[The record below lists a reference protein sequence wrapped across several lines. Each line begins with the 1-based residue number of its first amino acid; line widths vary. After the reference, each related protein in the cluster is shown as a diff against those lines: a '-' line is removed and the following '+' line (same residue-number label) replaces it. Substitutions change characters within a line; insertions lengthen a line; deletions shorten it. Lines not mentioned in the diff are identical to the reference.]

1 MEHSDLVAEM
11 AQVEHLTTQ
20 ERLHLARR
28 RRMQQLKL
36 WQQREKEWARSRG
49 KREKSNKRN
58 IFFNDSVMLLEAA
71 ARNDIEEVRRLLARG
86 VTPDATNEDGLTA
99 LHQCCID
106 NNEAMMRLLLDNG
119 ANVNAE
125 DSEKWTPLHAAAT
138 CGNLNLVRIL
148 IQRGAN
154 LLAVNGDGN
163 MPYDI
168 CEEERTLDAIES
180 EMAARGVTQ
189 RLIDETR
196 AATEMRMLMDVAE
209 LVKEGM
215 DLDEPRDNQGATLLH
230 IASANGYTKVVEFL
244 LEHRAST
251 DVVDHDVW
259 QPVHAAACW
268 GHLEVLELLV
278 QYGADLN
285 VRNKHDETPADICEE
300 GEMRARIVR
309 LAAEQEERRRRALH
323 AAGERATTA
332 RRSSSTA
339 SASSLTSEVPLAL
352 VPDVGLRRR
361 ALHAAGE
368 RATTARRSSST
379 ASASR
384 SVSVLFFQRI
394 LMWLSD
400 DEVDCAMTSQ
410 TMSLDI
416 MFLTHDNLRRLRK
429 EPQVL
434 GLRYRGLSNGMEN
447 DQNTANQMQPNDL
460 THKRLS
466 TSSTTSNQ
474 SYDSNVEYAVPKH
487 SYNQRARNSDVDG
500 NDLPYPPKISNPLF
514 GVNAASHYAPG
525 SHAAPEHETKHYEK
539 SLPNG
544 VRKAPEGQDNDAFKS
559 EDSLDGRKEVIVSPN
574 QIAITEGGTATYTT
588 DNNGKINVH
597 VTVMINAGT
606 LADLKKQR
614 AQIRTN
620 GSPVENSLNSTNN
633 HSINSIPE
641 VTKDMPVQLNP
652 LTLSP
657 SSGTVPRFSGNT
669 SDVVGDTRSHRC
681 CIIM

>member
-1 MEHSDLVAEM
+1 MEHSDLVSEM

-36 WQQREKEWARSRG
+36 WQQREKEWLRSRA
-49 KREKSNKRN
+49 KREKSNKRS
-58 IFFNDSVMLLEAA
+58 IYFSDSVMLLEAA
-71 ARNDIEEVRRLLARG
+71 ARNDIDEVRRLLSRG

-106 NNEAMMRLLLDNG
+106 NNEAMMRLLLDHG

-189 RLIDETR
+189 RLIDDTR
-196 AATEMRMLMDVAE
+196 ASTEMRMLRDVDD
-209 LVKEGM
+209 LVKAGM

-230 IASANGYTKVVEFL
+230 IASANGYLKVVEYL

-251 DVVDHDVW
+251 DVVDHDMW

-285 VRNKHDETPADICEE
+285 VRNKHDETPAAHNVC
-300 GEMRARIVR
+300 
-309 LAAEQEERRRRALH
+309 
-323 AAGERATTA
+323 
-332 RRSSSTA
+332 
-339 SASSLTSEVPLAL
+339 
-352 VPDVGLRRR
+352 
-361 ALHAAGE
+361 
-368 RATTARRSSST
+368 
-379 ASASR
+379 
-384 SVSVLFFQRI
+384 
-394 LMWLSD
+394 
-400 DEVDCAMTSQ
+400 
-410 TMSLDI
+410 
-416 MFLTHDNLRRLRK
+416 K
-429 EPQVL
+429 
-434 GLRYRGLSNGMEN
+434 GLSNGVEN
-447 DQNTANQMQPNDL
+447 DQNTANLQPGEL
-460 THKRLS
+460 SHKRLS
-466 TSSTTSNQ
+466 NSSTTSNQ
-474 SYDSNVEYAVPKH
+474 SYDSTVEYAVPKH
-487 SYNQRARNSDVDG
+487 SYSQRASDVSDHS
-500 NDLPYPPKISNPLF
+500 DLLPYGPQKTSNPLF

-525 SHAAPEHETKHYEK
+525 ALPASHHEAVNEQNKHYERT

-544 VRKAPEGQDNDAFKS
+544 VRKAPEGQDNDVIKN
-559 EDSLDGRKEVIVSPN
+559 EDALDGRKEVIVNPN

-620 GSPVENSLNSTNN
+620 GSPVESSLTSTNN
-633 HSINSIPE
+633 HSMNSLSE
-641 VTKDMPVQLNP
+641 VSKQDMPVQLNP
-652 LTLSP
+652 LSLSP
-657 SSGTVPRFSGNT
+657 SAGTVPRFSGNT
-669 SDVVGDTRSHRC
+669 SDVVGDTRSRRC

>member
-1 MEHSDLVAEM
+1 MSISKMEHADLVSEM

-36 WQQREKEWARSRG
+36 WQQREKEWARSRA
-49 KREKSNKRN
+49 KREKSNKRS
-58 IFFNDSVMLLEAA
+58 IYFSDSVMLLEAA
-71 ARNDIEEVRRLLARG
+71 ARNDIDEVRRLLSRG

-189 RLIDETR
+189 RLIDDTR
-196 AATEMRMLMDVAE
+196 ASTEMKMLRDVDD
-209 LVKEGM
+209 LVKGGM
-215 DLDEPRDNQGATLLH
+215 DLDEPRDSQGATLLH
-230 IASANGYTKVVEFL
+230 IASANGYIKVVEYL

-251 DVVDHDVW
+251 DVVDHDMW

-300 GEMRARIVR
+300 GEVRARIVR
-309 LAAEQEERRRRALH
+309 LAADQEELRRH
-323 AAGERATTA
+323 AAAGRLRTA
-332 RRSSSTA
+332 RRSSS
-339 SASSLTSEVPLAL
+339 SASTSRV
-352 VPDVGLRRR
+352 
-361 ALHAAGE
+361 
-368 RATTARRSSST
+368 
-379 ASASR
+379 R
-384 SVSVLFFQRI
+384 SVRRTSLREKQLTAKADVRGEARLRETFD
-394 LMWLSD
+394 SAVD
-400 DEVDCAMTSQ
+400 DELQ
-410 TMSLDI
+410 
-416 MFLTHDNLRRLRK
+416 
-429 EPQVL
+429 
-434 GLRYRGLSNGMEN
+434 GLSNGVEN
-447 DQNTANQMQPNDL
+447 DQNTANLQPHESS
-460 THKRLS
+460 HKRLS
-466 TSSTTSNQ
+466 NSSTTSNQ
-474 SYDSNVEYAVPKH
+474 SYDSTVEYAVPKH
-487 SYNQRARNSDVDG
+487 SYSQRGGSLRASDLSDSSELATYG
-500 NDLPYPPKISNPLF
+500 QQKTTNPLF
-514 GVNAASHYAPG
+514 GVNAATHYAPG
-525 SHAAPEHETKHYEK
+525 AITASQHEAINETSKHYERT

-544 VRKAPEGQDNDAFKS
+544 VRKAPEGQDNDVIKN
-559 EDSLDGRKEVIVSPN
+559 EDALDGRKEVIVSPN

-620 GSPVENSLNSTNN
+620 GSPVESSLTSTNN
-633 HSINSIPE
+633 HSLNSVSE
-641 VTKDMPVQLNP
+641 ASKQDMPVQLNP
-652 LTLSP
+652 LSLAP
-657 SSGTVPRFSGNT
+657 GAAAVPRFAGNT
-669 SDVVGDTRSHRC
+669 SDVVGDSRSHRC

>member
-11 AQVEHLTTQ
+11 AQVEHMTTQ

-28 RRMQQLKL
+28 RRMNQLKL
-36 WQQREKEWARSRG
+36 WQQREKEWARSRPR
-49 KREKSNKRN
+49 REKCNKRN

-71 ARNDIEEVRRLLARG
+71 ARNDIDEVRRLLARG

-106 NNEAMMRLLLDNG
+106 NNEAMMRLLLDHG

-138 CGNLNLVRIL
+138 CGNLNLVKIL

-168 CEEERTLDAIES
+168 CEEESTLDAIES

-196 AATEMRMLMDVAE
+196 AATEMKMLLDVAE
-209 LVKEGM
+209 MVKEGM

-230 IASANGYTKVVEFL
+230 IASANGYIKVVEFL
-244 LEHRAST
+244 LEHRASA
-251 DVVDHDVW
+251 DVVDHDMW

-309 LAAEQEERRRRALH
+309 LSLEQEERRRRAH
-323 AAGERATTA
+323 AAHDRSAAA

-339 SASSLTSEVPLAL
+339 STSRV
-352 VPDVGLRRR
+352 
-361 ALHAAGE
+361 
-368 RATTARRSSST
+368 
-379 ASASR
+379 R
-384 SVSVLFFQRI
+384 SVRRTSLREKQLAAKADARGEARLRETFDSVAV
-394 LMWLSD
+394 D
-400 DEVDCAMTSQ
+400 DELQ
-410 TMSLDI
+410 
-416 MFLTHDNLRRLRK
+416 
-429 EPQVL
+429 
-434 GLRYRGLSNGMEN
+434 GLSNGVEN
-447 DQNTANQMQPNDL
+447 DQNTANLQPPDL

-474 SYDSNVEYAVPKH
+474 SYDSNVDYAVPKH
-487 SYNQRARNSDVDG
+487 TYNQRSNKTGDG
-500 NDLPYPPKISNPLF
+500 NDASENNVPYNQKASNPLY

-525 SHAAPEHETKHYEK
+525 SISNETVNDQIKHYEK

-544 VRKAPEGQDNDAFKS
+544 VRKAPEGQDNDAFKV
-559 EDSLDGRKEVIVSPN
+559 EDVLDGRNEVIVSPG
-574 QIAITEGGTATYTT
+574 QIALTEGSTAYTT
-588 DNNGKINVH
+588 NDNGKINVH

-614 AQIRTN
+614 SQIRTN
-620 GSPVENSLNSTNN
+620 GSPVENSLASTNN

-641 VTKDMPVQLNP
+641 VSKQDMPVQLNP

-657 SSGTVPRFSGNT
+657 SSGAVPRFTGNT
-669 SDVVGDTRSHRC
+669 SEVVGDTRSHRC

>member
-1 MEHSDLVAEM
+1 MEHADLVAEM

-36 WQQREKEWARSRG
+36 WQQREKEWARSRP
-49 KREKSNKRN
+49 KRDKSNKRN

-106 NNEAMMRLLLDNG
+106 NNEAMMRLLLDHG

-209 LVKEGM
+209 LVKNGM
-215 DLDEPRDNQGATLLH
+215 DLDEPRDSQGATLLH
-230 IASANGYTKVVEFL
+230 IASANGYIKVVEFL

-251 DVVDHDVW
+251 DVVDHDMW

-300 GEMRARIVR
+300 GEMRGRISR
-309 LAAEQEERRRRALH
+309 LAAEQEESRRRAALS
-323 AAGERATTA
+323 AGERLRTA

-339 SASSLTSEVPLAL
+339 S
-352 VPDVGLRRR
+352 
-361 ALHAAGE
+361 
-368 RATTARRSSST
+368 TTRV
-379 ASASR
+379 R
-384 SVSVLFFQRI
+384 SVRRTSLREKQMAAKADARGEARLRETFDSAV
-394 LMWLSD
+394 D
-400 DEVDCAMTSQ
+400 DELQ
-410 TMSLDI
+410 
-416 MFLTHDNLRRLRK
+416 
-429 EPQVL
+429 
-434 GLRYRGLSNGMEN
+434 GLSNGVEN
-447 DQNTANQMQPNDL
+447 DQNTANKLQPSDL
-460 THKRLS
+460 MHNRLS
-466 TSSTTSNQ
+466 ISSTTSNH
-474 SYDSNVEYAVPKH
+474 SYDSENVDYAFPKH
-487 SYNQRARNSDVDG
+487 TYNQRI
-500 NDLPYPPKISNPLF
+500 PYKPNEETNEKSVNQPKVSNPLF
-514 GVNAASHYAPG
+514 GVNAASHYAP
-525 SHAAPEHETKHYEK
+525 SPVTQDTTEK
-539 SLPNG
+539 SRPNLPNG
-544 VRKAPEGQDNDAFKS
+544 VRKAPEGQDNEAFKT
-559 EDSLDGRKEVIVSPN
+559 EDAIDGMKEVIVSPS
-574 QIAITEGGTATYTT
+574 QIALTDGSSATYTT

-614 AQIRTN
+614 SQIRTN

-633 HSINSIPE
+633 HSLNSLPE
-641 VTKDMPVQLNP
+641 GVTKQEPSAQKNQAVQ
-652 LTLSP
+652 
-657 SSGTVPRFSGNT
+657 SSNSTVTRFSGHT
-669 SDVVGDTRSHRC
+669 SEIVGDTKSHRC

>member
-36 WQQREKEWARSRG
+36 WQQREKEWARSRP

-58 IFFNDSVMLLEAA
+58 IYFNDSVMLLEAA
-71 ARNDIEEVRRLLARG
+71 ARNDIDEVRRLLARG

-196 AATEMRMLMDVAE
+196 AATEMKMLMDVAE

-230 IASANGYTKVVEFL
+230 IASANGYLKVVEFL
-244 LEHRAST
+244 LEQRAST
-251 DVVDHDVW
+251 DVVDHDMW

-285 VRNKHDETPADICEE
+285 VRNKHDETPAGQFINTFYLYNTTLPTLN
-300 GEMRARIVR
+300 ITKQ
-309 LAAEQEERRRRALH
+309 LAAKADAR
-323 AAGERATTA
+323 GEA
-332 RRSSSTA
+332 R
-339 SASSLTSEVPLAL
+339 
-352 VPDVGLRRR
+352 LR
-361 ALHAAGE
+361 E
-368 RATTARRSSST
+368 T
-379 ASASR
+379 
-384 SVSVLFFQRI
+384 F
-394 LMWLSD
+394 
-400 DEVDCAMTSQ
+400 DCAQ
-410 TMSLDI
+410 DEDL
-416 MFLTHDNLRRLRK
+416 
-429 EPQVL
+429 Q
-434 GLRYRGLSNGMEN
+434 GLSNGVEN
-447 DQNTANQMQPNDL
+447 DQNTANQLPSSDL
-460 THKRLS
+460 THNRLS
-466 TSSTTSNQ
+466 ISSTTSNQ
-474 SYDSNVEYAVPKH
+474 SYDSGNVDYAVPKH
-487 SYNQRARNSDVDG
+487 TYNQR
-500 NDLPYPPKISNPLF
+500 LPYKPNEETNEKTNNQAKISNPLF
-514 GVNAASHYAPG
+514 GVNAAIHYAP
-525 SHAAPEHETKHYEK
+525 APVNQEANDKYDRT
-539 SLPNG
+539 LPNG
-544 VRKAPEGQDNDAFKS
+544 VRKAPEGQDNEAFKN
-559 EDSLDGRKEVIVSPN
+559 EDAIDGRKEVMVTPN
-574 QIAITEGGTATYTT
+574 QIAITDGSTATYTT

-620 GSPVENSLNSTNN
+620 GSPVENSLHSTTN
-633 HSINSIPE
+633 HSMNSLPE
-641 VTKDMPVQLNP
+641 GVTKQEGSNQVVQ
-652 LTLSP
+652 SP
-657 SSGTVPRFSGNT
+657 SVTVPRFSGHT
-669 SDVVGDTRSHRC
+669 SEVVGDTKSHRC

>member
-1 MEHSDLVAEM
+1 MEHADLVAEM

-106 NNEAMMRLLLDNG
+106 NNEAMMRLLLDHG

-230 IASANGYTKVVEFL
+230 IASANGYIKVVEFL

-251 DVVDHDVW
+251 DVVDHDMW

-300 GEMRARIVR
+300 GEMRARILR

-323 AAGERATTA
+323 SAGERTTTA

-339 SASSLTSEVPLAL
+339 STSRV
-352 VPDVGLRRR
+352 
-361 ALHAAGE
+361 
-368 RATTARRSSST
+368 
-379 ASASR
+379 R
-384 SVSVLFFQRI
+384 SVRRTSLREKQLAAKADARGEARLRETFDSAV
-394 LMWLSD
+394 D
-400 DEVDCAMTSQ
+400 DELQ
-410 TMSLDI
+410 
-416 MFLTHDNLRRLRK
+416 
-429 EPQVL
+429 
-434 GLRYRGLSNGMEN
+434 GLSNGMEN
-447 DQNTANQMQPNDL
+447 DQNTANQMQPNEM

-474 SYDSNVEYAVPKH
+474 SYDSNVDYAVPKH
-487 SYNQRARNSDVDG
+487 SYNQRAQRNGDADG
-500 NDLPYPPKISNPLF
+500 NDISYNPPKISNPLF

-525 SHAAPEHETKHYEK
+525 SHVQEAVNETKHYEK

-559 EDSLDGRKEVIVSPN
+559 EDSLDGRKEVVVSPN

-588 DNNGKINVH
+588 DNN
-597 VTVMINAGT
+597 GT

-657 SSGTVPRFSGNT
+657 SSGAVPRFSGNT

>member
-1 MEHSDLVAEM
+1 MEHADLVSEM

-36 WQQREKEWARSRG
+36 WQQREKEWARSRA
-49 KREKSNKRN
+49 KREKSNKRS
-58 IFFNDSVMLLEAA
+58 IYFSDSVMLLEAA
-71 ARNDIEEVRRLLARG
+71 ARNDIDEVRRLLSRG

-189 RLIDETR
+189 RLIDDTR
-196 AATEMRMLMDVAE
+196 ASTEMKMLRDVDD
-209 LVKEGM
+209 LVKGGM
-215 DLDEPRDNQGATLLH
+215 DLDEPRDSQGATLLH
-230 IASANGYTKVVEFL
+230 IASANGYIKVVEYL

-251 DVVDHDVW
+251 DVVDHDMW

-300 GEMRARIVR
+300 GEVRARIVR
-309 LAAEQEERRRRALH
+309 LAADQEELRRH
-323 AAGERATTA
+323 AAAGRLRTA
-332 RRSSSTA
+332 RRSSS
-339 SASSLTSEVPLAL
+339 SASTSRV
-352 VPDVGLRRR
+352 
-361 ALHAAGE
+361 
-368 RATTARRSSST
+368 
-379 ASASR
+379 R
-384 SVSVLFFQRI
+384 SVRRTSLREKQLTAKADVRGEARLRETFD
-394 LMWLSD
+394 SAVD
-400 DEVDCAMTSQ
+400 DELQ
-410 TMSLDI
+410 
-416 MFLTHDNLRRLRK
+416 
-429 EPQVL
+429 
-434 GLRYRGLSNGMEN
+434 GLSNGVEN
-447 DQNTANQMQPNDL
+447 DQNTANLQPHESS
-460 THKRLS
+460 HKRLS
-466 TSSTTSNQ
+466 NSSTTSNQ
-474 SYDSNVEYAVPKH
+474 SYDSTVEYAVPKH
-487 SYNQRARNSDVDG
+487 SYSQRGGSLRASDLSDSSELATYG
-500 NDLPYPPKISNPLF
+500 QQKTTNPLF
-514 GVNAASHYAPG
+514 GVNAATHYAPG
-525 SHAAPEHETKHYEK
+525 AITASQHEAINETSKHYERT

-544 VRKAPEGQDNDAFKS
+544 VRKAPEGQDNDVIKN
-559 EDSLDGRKEVIVSPN
+559 EDALDGRKEVIVSPN

-620 GSPVENSLNSTNN
+620 GSPVESSLTSTNN
-633 HSINSIPE
+633 HSLNSVSE
-641 VTKDMPVQLNP
+641 ASKQDMPVQLNP
-652 LTLSP
+652 LSLAP
-657 SSGTVPRFSGNT
+657 GAAAVPRFAGNT
-669 SDVVGDTRSHRC
+669 SDVVGDSRSHRC

>member
-1 MEHSDLVAEM
+1 MEHADLVSEM

-36 WQQREKEWARSRG
+36 WQQREKEWARSRA
-49 KREKSNKRN
+49 KREKSNKRS
-58 IFFNDSVMLLEAA
+58 IYFSDSVMLLEAA
-71 ARNDIEEVRRLLARG
+71 ARNDIDEVRRLLSRG

-189 RLIDETR
+189 RLIDDTR
-196 AATEMRMLMDVAE
+196 ASTEMKMLRDVDD
-209 LVKEGM
+209 LVKGGM
-215 DLDEPRDNQGATLLH
+215 DLDEPRDSQGATLLH
-230 IASANGYTKVVEFL
+230 IASANGYIKVVEYL

-251 DVVDHDVW
+251 DVVDHDMW

-300 GEMRARIVR
+300 GELRARIVR
-309 LAAEQEERRRRALH
+309 LAADQEEVRRH
-323 AAGERATTA
+323 AAAGKLRTA
-332 RRSSSTA
+332 RRSSS
-339 SASSLTSEVPLAL
+339 SASTSRV
-352 VPDVGLRRR
+352 
-361 ALHAAGE
+361 
-368 RATTARRSSST
+368 
-379 ASASR
+379 R
-384 SVSVLFFQRI
+384 SVRRTSLREKQLTAKADVRGEARLRETFD
-394 LMWLSD
+394 SAVD
-400 DEVDCAMTSQ
+400 DELQ
-410 TMSLDI
+410 
-416 MFLTHDNLRRLRK
+416 
-429 EPQVL
+429 
-434 GLRYRGLSNGMEN
+434 GLSNGVEN
-447 DQNTANQMQPNDL
+447 DQNTANLQPHESS
-460 THKRLS
+460 HKRLS
-466 TSSTTSNQ
+466 NSSTTSNQ
-474 SYDSNVEYAVPKH
+474 SYDSTVEYAVPKH
-487 SYNQRARNSDVDG
+487 SYSQRGGSLLSDSSE
-500 NDLPYPPKISNPLF
+500 LAAYPQQKTTNPLF
-514 GVNAASHYAPG
+514 GVNAATHYAPG
-525 SHAAPEHETKHYEK
+525 AITPSQHEAINETTKHYERT

-544 VRKAPEGQDNDAFKS
+544 VRKAPEGQDNDLIKN
-559 EDSLDGRKEVIVSPN
+559 EDALDGRKEVIVSPN

-597 VTVMINAGT
+597 VTVMINAGNYMHPYE
-606 LADLKKQR
+606 LKLIVTAHLIYIR
-614 AQIRTN
+614 NIAQFITI
-620 GSPVENSLNSTNN
+620 LY
-633 HSINSIPE
+633 
-641 VTKDMPVQLNP
+641 L
-652 LTLSP
+652 
-657 SSGTVPRFSGNT
+657 
-669 SDVVGDTRSHRC
+669 
-681 CIIM
+681 

>member
-1 MEHSDLVAEM
+1 MTVKGLGDIKKKMEHSDLVAEM

-36 WQQREKEWARSRG
+36 WQQREKEWARSRP

-71 ARNDIEEVRRLLARG
+71 ARNDIDEVRRLLARG

-106 NNEAMMRLLLDNG
+106 NNEAMMRLLLDHG

-196 AATEMRMLMDVAE
+196 AATEMKMLMDVAD
-209 LVKEGM
+209 LVKDGM

-230 IASANGYTKVVEFL
+230 IASANGYLKVVEFL

-251 DVVDHDVW
+251 DVVDHDMW

-300 GEMRARIVR
+300 GEIRTRIAR
-309 LAAEQEERRRRALH
+309 LAAEQEEIRRRAAH
-323 AAGERATTA
+323 SAGERLRTA

-339 SASSLTSEVPLAL
+339 STSRV
-352 VPDVGLRRR
+352 
-361 ALHAAGE
+361 
-368 RATTARRSSST
+368 
-379 ASASR
+379 R
-384 SVSVLFFQRI
+384 SVRRTSLREKQMAAKADARGEARLRETFD
-394 LMWLSD
+394 SAAD
-400 DEVDCAMTSQ
+400 DELQ
-410 TMSLDI
+410 
-416 MFLTHDNLRRLRK
+416 
-429 EPQVL
+429 
-434 GLRYRGLSNGMEN
+434 GLSNGVEN
-447 DQNTANQMQPNDL
+447 DQNTANQLPSNDI
-460 THKRLS
+460 THNRLS
-466 TSSTTSNQ
+466 ISSTTSNQ
-474 SYDSNVEYAVPKH
+474 SYDSGNVDYAIPKH
-487 SYNQRARNSDVDG
+487 TYNQR
-500 NDLPYPPKISNPLF
+500 LPYKSNDETNEKTNNQTKPTNPLF
-514 GVNAASHYAPG
+514 GVNAAIHYAPTPVNQD
-525 SHAAPEHETKHYEK
+525 ANDKYDRT
-539 SLPNG
+539 LPNG
-544 VRKAPEGQDNDAFKS
+544 VRKAPEGQDNEAYKTEDAI
-559 EDSLDGRKEVIVSPN
+559 DGRKDITSN
-574 QIAITEGGTATYTT
+574 QIAITDGSTASYTT

-620 GSPVENSLNSTNN
+620 GSPVENSLNSTTN
-633 HSINSIPE
+633 HSMNSLPE
-641 VTKDMPVQLNP
+641 GVTKQEGSSQVVQ
-652 LTLSP
+652 SA
-657 SSGTVPRFSGNT
+657 SITVPRFSGHT
-669 SDVVGDTRSHRC
+669 SEVVGDTKSHRC

>member
-1 MEHSDLVAEM
+1 MEHADLVSEM

-36 WQQREKEWARSRG
+36 WQQREKEWARSRA
-49 KREKSNKRN
+49 KREKSNKRS
-58 IFFNDSVMLLEAA
+58 IYFSDSVMLLEAA
-71 ARNDIEEVRRLLARG
+71 ARNDIDEVRRLLSRG

-106 NNEAMMRLLLDNG
+106 NNEAMMRLLLDHG

-189 RLIDETR
+189 RLIDDTR
-196 AATEMRMLMDVAE
+196 ASTEMKMLRDVAD
-209 LVKEGM
+209 LVKDGM
-215 DLDEPRDNQGATLLH
+215 DLDEPRDTQGATLLH
-230 IASANGYTKVVEFL
+230 IASANGYIKVVEYL

-251 DVVDHDVW
+251 DVVDHDMW

-300 GEMRARIVR
+300 GEMRARILR
-309 LAAEQEERRRRALH
+309 LAADQEELRRH
-323 AAGERATTA
+323 AAADRLRTA

-339 SASSLTSEVPLAL
+339 STSRV
-352 VPDVGLRRR
+352 
-361 ALHAAGE
+361 
-368 RATTARRSSST
+368 
-379 ASASR
+379 R
-384 SVSVLFFQRI
+384 SVRR
-394 LMWLSD
+394 
-400 DEVDCAMTSQ
+400 TSLREKQ
-410 TMSLDI
+410 
-416 MFLTHDNLRRLRK
+416 LTAKADVRGEARLR
-429 EPQVL
+429 ETFDSTVDDDMQ
-434 GLRYRGLSNGMEN
+434 GLSNGVEN
-447 DQNTANQMQPNDL
+447 DQNTANLQPPEL
-460 THKRLS
+460 SHKRLS
-466 TSSTTSNQ
+466 NSSTTSNQ
-474 SYDSNVEYAVPKH
+474 SYDSSVEYAVPKH
-487 SYNQRARNSDVDG
+487 AYGGRGAARPSDLSDG
-500 NDLPYPPKISNPLF
+500 SDAPYGQQKISNPLF

-525 SHAAPEHETKHYEK
+525 ALPAHLEAVNDQTKHYDRT

-544 VRKAPEGQDNDAFKS
+544 VRKAPEGQDDDVIKNEDA
-559 EDSLDGRKEVIVSPN
+559 LDGRKEVIVNPN

-588 DNNGKINVH
+588 DNN
-597 VTVMINAGT
+597 GT

-620 GSPVENSLNSTNN
+620 GSPVENSLASTNN
-633 HSINSIPE
+633 HSMNSLSE
-641 VTKDMPVQLNP
+641 VSKQDMPVQLNP
-652 LTLSP
+652 LSLSP
-657 SSGTVPRFSGNT
+657 SAGTVPRFSGNT
-669 SDVVGDTRSHRC
+669 SDVVGDSRSHRC

>member
-36 WQQREKEWARSRG
+36 WQQREKEWARSRP
-49 KREKSNKRN
+49 KRDKSNKRN
-58 IFFNDSVMLLEAA
+58 IYFNDSVMLLEAA

-106 NNEAMMRLLLDNG
+106 NNEAMMRLLLDHG

-168 CEEERTLDAIES
+168 CEEERTLDAIET

-230 IASANGYTKVVEFL
+230 IASANGYIKVVEFL

-251 DVVDHDVW
+251 DVVDHDMW

-278 QYGADLN
+278 QCGADLN
-285 VRNKHDETPADICEE
+285 VRNKHDETPSDICEE

-309 LAAEQEERRRRALH
+309 LAAEQEEIRRRAAH
-323 AAGERATTA
+323 TAGERLRTA

-339 SASSLTSEVPLAL
+339 STSRV
-352 VPDVGLRRR
+352 
-361 ALHAAGE
+361 
-368 RATTARRSSST
+368 
-379 ASASR
+379 R
-384 SVSVLFFQRI
+384 SVRRTSLREKQMAAKADARGEARLRETFDSAV
-394 LMWLSD
+394 D
-400 DEVDCAMTSQ
+400 DELQ
-410 TMSLDI
+410 
-416 MFLTHDNLRRLRK
+416 
-429 EPQVL
+429 
-434 GLRYRGLSNGMEN
+434 GLSNGVEN
-447 DQNTANQMQPNDL
+447 DQNTANHLQTNDF
-460 THKRLS
+460 THNRLS
-466 TSSTTSNQ
+466 ISSTTSNQ
-474 SYDSNVEYAVPKH
+474 SYDSGNVDYAVPKH
-487 SYNQRARNSDVDG
+487 TYNQRVPYKPVDDV
-500 NDLPYPPKISNPLF
+500 NEKSQNQTKITNPLF
-514 GVNAASHYAPG
+514 GVNAATHYAPTPV
-525 SHAAPEHETKHYEK
+525 ATLEPNEK
-539 SLPNG
+539 FEKAILPNG
-544 VRKAPEGQDNDAFKS
+544 VRKAPEGQDNEAFKT
-559 EDSLDGRKEVIVSPN
+559 EDAIDGRKEMIVSPS
-574 QIAITEGGTATYTT
+574 QIALTDGGTATYTT
-588 DNNGKINVH
+588 DNN
-597 VTVMINAGT
+597 GT

-620 GSPVENSLNSTNN
+620 GSPVENSLSSTNN
-633 HSINSIPE
+633 HSLNSLSEE
-641 VTKDMPVQLNP
+641 VTKQEIQGQINQPIQ
-652 LTLSP
+652 SP
-657 SSGTVPRFSGNT
+657 NATVPRFSGHT
-669 SDVVGDTRSHRC
+669 SDVVGDTKSHRC

>member
-1 MEHSDLVAEM
+1 MSCNYGNETYSSFVVNRIKGVGTMEHADLVSEM

-28 RRMQQLKL
+28 RRMQQLKI
-36 WQQREKEWARSRG
+36 WQQREKEWARIKP
-49 KREKSNKRN
+49 KREKSNKRS
-58 IFFNDSVMLLEAA
+58 IYFSDSVMLLEAA

-106 NNEAMMRLLLDNG
+106 NNEAMMRLLLDHG

-189 RLIDETR
+189 RLIDDTR
-196 AATEMRMLMDVAE
+196 ASTEMQMLMDIAE
-209 LVKEGM
+209 MVKAAM
-215 DLDEPRDNQGATLLH
+215 DLDEPRDSQGATLLH
-230 IASANGYTKVVEFL
+230 IASANGYLKVVEFL

-251 DVVDHDVW
+251 DVVDHDMW

-300 GEMRARIVR
+300 GEMRARIAR
-309 LAAEQEERRRRALH
+309 LAAEQEEVRRRA
-323 AAGERATTA
+323 ASGAGDRLRTA

-339 SASSLTSEVPLAL
+339 STSRV
-352 VPDVGLRRR
+352 
-361 ALHAAGE
+361 
-368 RATTARRSSST
+368 
-379 ASASR
+379 R
-384 SVSVLFFQRI
+384 SVRRTSLREKQMAAKADARGEARLRETFDSAV
-394 LMWLSD
+394 D
-400 DEVDCAMTSQ
+400 DEYQ
-410 TMSLDI
+410 G
-416 MFLTHDNLRRLRK
+416 LT
-429 EPQVL
+429 
-434 GLRYRGLSNGMEN
+434 NGDSEQKTN
-447 DQNTANQMQPNDL
+447 VSADL
-460 THKRLS
+460 TNTRLS
-466 TSSTTSNQ
+466 ISSTTSNQ
-474 SYDSNVEYAVPKH
+474 SYESENVDYAIPKQPYQRSHRQAELESNENYT
-487 SYNQRARNSDVDG
+487 Q
-500 NDLPYPPKISNPLF
+500 PKITNPLF
-514 GVNAASHYAPG
+514 GVNAASHYSPAPIQTIQ
-525 SHAAPEHETKHYEK
+525 ENEKMYERT
-539 SLPNG
+539 LPNG
-544 VRKAPEGQDNDAFKS
+544 VRKAPEGQDNEGFKS
-559 EDSLDGRKEVIVSPN
+559 EDALDGRKELVIPS
-574 QIAITEGGTATYTT
+574 QIAIADGSTATYTT
-588 DNNGKINVH
+588 DNN
-597 VTVMINAGT
+597 GT

-620 GSPVENSLNSTNN
+620 GSPVESTMNSNNHSLNSISEKDQNP
-633 HSINSIPE
+633 SI
-641 VTKDMPVQLNP
+641 
-652 LTLSP
+652 LSP
-657 SSGTVPRFSGNT
+657 SSGTVPRFSGHT
-669 SDVVGDTRSHRC
+669 SDVVGDILLDISFSTNVQTRC
-681 CIIM
+681 CSPIYHDCFLGQFISFKT

>member
-11 AQVEHLTTQ
+11 AQVEHMTTQ

-28 RRMQQLKL
+28 RRMNQLKI
-36 WQQREKEWARSRG
+36 WQQREKEWARSRP
-49 KREKSNKRN
+49 KREKSTKRN

-71 ARNDIEEVRRLLARG
+71 ARNDIDEVRRLLARG

-106 NNEAMMRLLLDNG
+106 NNEAMMRLLLDHG

-196 AATEMRMLMDVAE
+196 AATEMKMLMDVAE
-209 LVKEGM
+209 LVKDGM

-230 IASANGYTKVVEFL
+230 IASANGYIKVVEFL

-251 DVVDHDVW
+251 DVVDHDMW

-300 GEMRARIVR
+300 GEMRARILR
-309 LAAEQEERRRRALH
+309 LSAEQEERRRRALH
-323 AAGERATTA
+323 AAHSAARSTTA
-332 RRSSSTA
+332 RRSSS
-339 SASSLTSEVPLAL
+339 SASTSRV
-352 VPDVGLRRR
+352 
-361 ALHAAGE
+361 
-368 RATTARRSSST
+368 
-379 ASASR
+379 R
-384 SVSVLFFQRI
+384 SVRRTSLREKQLAAKADARGEARLRETFDSVAV
-394 LMWLSD
+394 D
-400 DEVDCAMTSQ
+400 DELQ
-410 TMSLDI
+410 
-416 MFLTHDNLRRLRK
+416 
-429 EPQVL
+429 
-434 GLRYRGLSNGMEN
+434 GLSNGVEN
-447 DQNTANQMQPNDL
+447 DQNTANLQPQDL

-466 TSSTTSNQ
+466 TSSTNSNQ
-474 SYDSNVEYAVPKH
+474 SYDSNVDYAVPKH
-487 SYNQRARNSDVDG
+487 TYNQRTNKAADG
-500 NDLPYPPKISNPLF
+500 SEATENNVAYQPKATNPLF

-525 SHAAPEHETKHYEK
+525 SLSHDTVNDQIKLYERN
-539 SLPNG
+539 LPNG
-544 VRKAPEGQDNDAFKS
+544 VRKAPEGQDNEAFKV
-559 EDSLDGRKEVIVSPN
+559 EDVIDGRKEVIVSPG
-574 QIAITEGGTATYTT
+574 QIALTEGSTAYTT
-588 DNNGKINVH
+588 NDN
-597 VTVMINAGT
+597 GT

-614 AQIRTN
+614 SQIRTN
-620 GSPVENSLNSTNN
+620 GSPVENSLSSTNN

-641 VTKDMPVQLNP
+641 VSKQDMPVQLNP

-657 SSGTVPRFSGNT
+657 STGAVPRFTGNT

>member
-1 MEHSDLVAEM
+1 MEHSDLVSEM

-36 WQQREKEWARSRG
+36 WQQREKEWLRSRA
-49 KREKSNKRN
+49 KREKSNKRS
-58 IFFNDSVMLLEAA
+58 IYFSDSVMLLEAA
-71 ARNDIEEVRRLLARG
+71 ARNDIDEVRRLLSRG

-106 NNEAMMRLLLDNG
+106 NNEAMMRLLLDHG

-189 RLIDETR
+189 RLIDDTR
-196 AATEMRMLMDVAE
+196 ASTEMRMLRDVDD
-209 LVKEGM
+209 LVKAGM

-230 IASANGYTKVVEFL
+230 IASANGYLKVVEYL

-251 DVVDHDVW
+251 DVVDHDMW

-300 GEMRARIVR
+300 GELRARILR
-309 LAAEQEERRRRALH
+309 LAADQEELRRH
-323 AAGERATTA
+323 AAADRLRTA
-332 RRSSSTA
+332 RRSSS
-339 SASSLTSEVPLAL
+339 SASTS
-352 VPDVGLRRR
+352 RRV
-361 ALHAAGE
+361 
-368 RATTARRSSST
+368 
-379 ASASR
+379 R
-384 SVSVLFFQRI
+384 SVRRTSLREKQLTAKADVRGEARLRETFD
-394 LMWLSD
+394 SAVD
-400 DEVDCAMTSQ
+400 DELQ
-410 TMSLDI
+410 
-416 MFLTHDNLRRLRK
+416 
-429 EPQVL
+429 
-434 GLRYRGLSNGMEN
+434 GLSNGVEN
-447 DQNTANQMQPNDL
+447 DQNTANLQPGEL
-460 THKRLS
+460 SHKRLS
-466 TSSTTSNQ
+466 NSSTTSNQ
-474 SYDSNVEYAVPKH
+474 SYDSTVEYAVPKH
-487 SYNQRARNSDVDG
+487 SYSQRASDVSDHS
-500 NDLPYPPKISNPLF
+500 DLLPYGPQKTSNPLF

-525 SHAAPEHETKHYEK
+525 ALPASHHEAVNEQNKHYERT

-544 VRKAPEGQDNDAFKS
+544 VRKAPEGQDNDLIKN
-559 EDSLDGRKEVIVSPN
+559 EDALDGRKEVIVNPN

-588 DNNGKINVH
+588 DNN
-597 VTVMINAGT
+597 
-606 LADLKKQR
+606 DLKKQR

-620 GSPVENSLNSTNN
+620 GSPVESSLTSTNN
-633 HSINSIPE
+633 HSMNSLSE
-641 VTKDMPVQLNP
+641 VSKQDMPVQLNP
-652 LTLSP
+652 LSLSP
-657 SSGTVPRFSGNT
+657 SAGTVPRFSGNT
-669 SDVVGDTRSHRC
+669 SDVVGDTRSRRC

>member
-1 MEHSDLVAEM
+1 MSISKMEHADLVSEM

-36 WQQREKEWARSRG
+36 WQQREKEWARSRA
-49 KREKSNKRN
+49 KREKSNKRS
-58 IFFNDSVMLLEAA
+58 IYFSDSVMLLEAA
-71 ARNDIEEVRRLLARG
+71 ARNDIDEVRRLLSRG

-189 RLIDETR
+189 RLIDDTR
-196 AATEMRMLMDVAE
+196 ASTEMKMLRDVDD
-209 LVKEGM
+209 LVKGGM
-215 DLDEPRDNQGATLLH
+215 DLDEPRDSQGATLLH
-230 IASANGYTKVVEFL
+230 IASANGYIKVVEYL

-251 DVVDHDVW
+251 DVVDHDMW

-300 GEMRARIVR
+300 GEVRARIVR
-309 LAAEQEERRRRALH
+309 LAADQEELRRH
-323 AAGERATTA
+323 AAAGRLRTA
-332 RRSSSTA
+332 RRSSS
-339 SASSLTSEVPLAL
+339 SASTSRV
-352 VPDVGLRRR
+352 
-361 ALHAAGE
+361 
-368 RATTARRSSST
+368 
-379 ASASR
+379 R
-384 SVSVLFFQRI
+384 SVRRTSLREKQLTAKADVRGEARLRETFD
-394 LMWLSD
+394 SAVD
-400 DEVDCAMTSQ
+400 DELQ
-410 TMSLDI
+410 
-416 MFLTHDNLRRLRK
+416 
-429 EPQVL
+429 
-434 GLRYRGLSNGMEN
+434 GLSNGVEN
-447 DQNTANQMQPNDL
+447 DQNTANLQPHESS
-460 THKRLS
+460 HKRLS
-466 TSSTTSNQ
+466 NSSTTSNQ
-474 SYDSNVEYAVPKH
+474 SYDSTVEYAVPKH
-487 SYNQRARNSDVDG
+487 SYSQRGGSLRASDLSDSSELATYG
-500 NDLPYPPKISNPLF
+500 QQKTTNPLF
-514 GVNAASHYAPG
+514 GVNAATHYAPG
-525 SHAAPEHETKHYEK
+525 AITASQHEAINETSKHYERT

-544 VRKAPEGQDNDAFKS
+544 VRKAPEGQDNDVIKN
-559 EDSLDGRKEVIVSPN
+559 EDALDGRKEVIVSPN

-588 DNNGKINVH
+588 DNNG
-597 VTVMINAGT
+597 T

-620 GSPVENSLNSTNN
+620 GSPVESSLTSTNN
-633 HSINSIPE
+633 HSLNSVSE
-641 VTKDMPVQLNP
+641 ASKQDMPVQLNP
-652 LTLSP
+652 LSLAP
-657 SSGTVPRFSGNT
+657 GAAAVPRFAGNT
-669 SDVVGDTRSHRC
+669 SDVVGDSRSHRC

>member
-36 WQQREKEWARSRG
+36 WQQREKEWARSRA
-49 KREKSNKRN
+49 KREKSTKRN
-58 IFFNDSVMLLEAA
+58 IYFNDSVMLLEAA

-106 NNEAMMRLLLDNG
+106 NNEAMMRLLLDHG

-196 AATEMRMLMDVAE
+196 AATEMKMLMDVAE

-230 IASANGYTKVVEFL
+230 IASANGYIKVVEFL

-251 DVVDHDVW
+251 DVVDHDMW

-268 GHLEVLELLV
+268 GHLEVLEILV

-300 GEMRARIVR
+300 GEMRARILR
-309 LAAEQEERRRRALH
+309 LAVEQEERRRRALH
-323 AAGERATTA
+323 AHAHTERAATA

-339 SASSLTSEVPLAL
+339 STSRV
-352 VPDVGLRRR
+352 
-361 ALHAAGE
+361 
-368 RATTARRSSST
+368 
-379 ASASR
+379 R
-384 SVSVLFFQRI
+384 SVRRTSLREKQLAAKADARGEARLRETFDSAV
-394 LMWLSD
+394 D
-400 DEVDCAMTSQ
+400 DELQ
-410 TMSLDI
+410 
-416 MFLTHDNLRRLRK
+416 
-429 EPQVL
+429 
-434 GLRYRGLSNGMEN
+434 GLSNGMEN
-447 DQNTANQMQPNDL
+447 DQNSANQLQPSEL

-474 SYDSNVEYAVPKH
+474 SYDSTVEYSVPKH
-487 SYNQRARNSDVDG
+487 TYNQRGSTQRNSDVSDT
-500 NDLPYPPKISNPLF
+500 NESITYSQPKITNPLF

-525 SHAAPEHETKHYEK
+525 SIQAHEQVSQKHYEK

-559 EDSLDGRKEVIVSPN
+559 EDSLDGRKELVVNPN
-574 QIAITEGGTATYTT
+574 QIAIAEAGTATYTT

-633 HSINSIPE
+633 HSTNSIPE
-641 VTKDMPVQLNP
+641 MTKQEQPVHLNP
-652 LTLSP
+652 LSLSP
-657 SSGTVPRFSGNT
+657 SSGTVPRFTGNT
-669 SDVVGDTRSHRC
+669 SEVVGDTRSHRC

>member
-1 MEHSDLVAEM
+1 MEHADLVSEM

-28 RRMQQLKL
+28 RRMQQLKI
-36 WQQREKEWARSRG
+36 WQQREKEWARIKT
-49 KREKSNKRN
+49 KREKSNKRC
-58 IFFNDSVMLLEAA
+58 IYFSDSVMLLEAA

-106 NNEAMMRLLLDNG
+106 NNEAMMRLLLDHG

-196 AATEMRMLMDVAE
+196 AATEMKMLMDVAE
-209 LVKEGM
+209 MVKQGM

-230 IASANGYTKVVEFL
+230 IASANGYIKVVEFL

-251 DVVDHDVW
+251 DVVDHDMW

-300 GEMRARIVR
+300 GEMRGRIAR
-309 LAAEQEERRRRALH
+309 LAAEQEEVRRRA
-323 AAGERATTA
+323 ASGAGDRLRTA

-339 SASSLTSEVPLAL
+339 STSRV
-352 VPDVGLRRR
+352 
-361 ALHAAGE
+361 
-368 RATTARRSSST
+368 
-379 ASASR
+379 R
-384 SVSVLFFQRI
+384 SVRRTSLREKQLAAKADARGEARLRETFDSAV
-394 LMWLSD
+394 D
-400 DEVDCAMTSQ
+400 DEYQGLANGVDNDPNTSL
-410 TMSLDI
+410 SADI
-416 MFLTHDNLRRLRK
+416 
-429 EPQVL
+429 
-434 GLRYRGLSNGMEN
+434 SN
-447 DQNTANQMQPNDL
+447 T
-460 THKRLS
+460 RLS
-466 TSSTTSNQ
+466 ISSTTSNQ
-474 SYDSNVEYAVPKH
+474 SYDSENVDYAVPK
-487 SYNQRARNSDVDG
+487 Q
-500 NDLPYPPKISNPLF
+500 PYPRTHRTNDTDANETPYGQPKITNPLF
-514 GVNAASHYAPG
+514 GVNAASHYSPAPIQTIQENDG
-525 SHAAPEHETKHYEK
+525 KHYERT
-539 SLPNG
+539 LPNG
-544 VRKAPEGQDNDAFKS
+544 VRKAPEGQDNEAFKN
-559 EDSLDGRKEVIVSPN
+559 EDQLDGRKEVVIPN
-574 QIAITEGGTATYTT
+574 QIAIADGSTATYTT

-620 GSPVENSLNSTNN
+620 GSPIESCMNSNN
-633 HSINSIPE
+633 HSLSSIPE
-641 VTKDMPVQLNP
+641 SKQEHNSV
-652 LTLSP
+652 LTP
-657 SSGTVPRFSGNT
+657 STGAVPRFSGHT
-669 SDVVGDTRSHRC
+669 SDVVGDTKSHRC

>member
-11 AQVEHLTTQ
+11 AQVEHMTTQ

-28 RRMQQLKL
+28 RRINQLKI
-36 WQQREKEWARSRG
+36 WQQREKEWARSRP
-49 KREKSNKRN
+49 KREKSAKRN
-58 IFFNDSVMLLEAA
+58 IYFNDSVMLLEAA
-71 ARNDIEEVRRLLARG
+71 ARNDIDEVRRLLARG

-106 NNEAMMRLLLDNG
+106 NNEAMMRLLLDHG

-196 AATEMRMLMDVAE
+196 AATEMKMLMDVAE

-230 IASANGYTKVVEFL
+230 IASANGYIKVVEFL

-251 DVVDHDVW
+251 DVVDHDMW

-300 GEMRARIVR
+300 GEMRARILR
-309 LAAEQEERRRRALH
+309 LAAEQEERRRRPSDR
-323 AAGERATTA
+323 AAAA

-339 SASSLTSEVPLAL
+339 STSRV
-352 VPDVGLRRR
+352 
-361 ALHAAGE
+361 
-368 RATTARRSSST
+368 
-379 ASASR
+379 R
-384 SVSVLFFQRI
+384 SVRRTSLREKQLAAKADARGEARLRETFDSAV
-394 LMWLSD
+394 D
-400 DEVDCAMTSQ
+400 DELQ
-410 TMSLDI
+410 G
-416 MFLTHDNLRRLRK
+416 LT
-429 EPQVL
+429 
-434 GLRYRGLSNGMEN
+434 NGVEN
-447 DQNTANQMQPNDL
+447 DQNTVNQLQPDDL
-460 THKRLS
+460 PHKRLS
-466 TSSTTSNQ
+466 AGSTTSNQ
-474 SYDSNVEYAVPKH
+474 SYDSNVDYAVPKH
-487 SYNQRARNSDVDG
+487 SYNKT
-500 NDLPYPPKISNPLF
+500 NDNNVSYNQPRISNPLF
-514 GVNAASHYAPG
+514 GVNAASNYAPG
-525 SHAAPEHETKHYEK
+525 SVPISQHDPMNDQKHYERN
-539 SLPNG
+539 LPNG
-544 VRKAPEGQDNDAFKS
+544 VRKAPEGQDNDSLKV
-559 EDSLDGRKEVIVSPN
+559 EDVLDCRKEVIVNPK
-574 QIAITEGGTATYTT
+574 QIAITDGGTATYTT

-620 GSPVENSLNSTNN
+620 GSPVESSVTSNN
-633 HSINSIPE
+633 HSMNSIPE
-641 VTKDMPVQLNP
+641 VTKQDMPVQLNP
-652 LTLSP
+652 LSM
-657 SSGTVPRFSGNT
+657 SSSSATVTRFSGHT
-669 SDVVGDTRSHRC
+669 SDVVGDTRSQRC
-681 CIIM
+681 CVIM

>member
-1 MEHSDLVAEM
+1 MEHADLVSEM

-36 WQQREKEWARSRG
+36 WQQREKEWARARA
-49 KREKSNKRN
+49 KREKSNKRS
-58 IFFNDSVMLLEAA
+58 IYFSDSVMLLEAA
-71 ARNDIEEVRRLLARG
+71 ARNDIDEVRRLLARG

-196 AATEMRMLMDVAE
+196 AATELQMLMDVAE
-209 LVKEGM
+209 LVKQGM

-230 IASANGYTKVVEFL
+230 VAAANGYIKVVEFL

-251 DVVDHDVW
+251 DVVDHDMW

-300 GEMRARIVR
+300 GEMRGRILR
-309 LAAEQEERRRRALH
+309 LAVEQEEVRRRA
-323 AAGERATTA
+323 ASVAGERLRAA

-339 SASSLTSEVPLAL
+339 STSRV
-352 VPDVGLRRR
+352 
-361 ALHAAGE
+361 
-368 RATTARRSSST
+368 
-379 ASASR
+379 R
-384 SVSVLFFQRI
+384 SVRRTSLREKQLAAKADARGEARLRETFDSAV
-394 LMWLSD
+394 D
-400 DEVDCAMTSQ
+400 DEYQ
-410 TMSLDI
+410 G
-416 MFLTHDNLRRLRK
+416 LT
-429 EPQVL
+429 
-434 GLRYRGLSNGMEN
+434 NGVEN
-447 DQNTANQMQPNDL
+447 DQNTANVPADL
-460 THKRLS
+460 SHTRLS
-466 TSSTTSNQ
+466 ISSTTSNQ
-474 SYDSNVEYAVPKH
+474 SYDSGNVDYALPKH
-487 SYNQRARNSDVDG
+487 SYSHQKGSLRTNDAIDSNDNLTFNQ
-500 NDLPYPPKISNPLF
+500 PKISNPLF
-514 GVNAASHYAPG
+514 GVNAASHYSPG
-525 SHAAPEHETKHYEK
+525 PLHENETKLFER

-544 VRKAPEGQDNDAFKS
+544 VRKAPEGQDNEGYKTEDAI
-559 EDSLDGRKEVIVSPN
+559 DGRKELVVNSNP
-574 QIAITEGGTATYTT
+574 IAIAEGGTATYTT

-620 GSPVENSLNSTNN
+620 GSPVENSLNSTTNP
-633 HSINSIPE
+633 SLNSIPE
-641 VTKDMPVQLNP
+641 GKPDTQIQISPP
-652 LTLSP
+652 TLTP
-657 SSGTVPRFSGNT
+657 GTAIVPRFSGNT
-669 SDVVGDTRSHRC
+669 SEVVGDTKSRRC

>member
-36 WQQREKEWARSRG
+36 WQQREKEWARTRA
-49 KREKSNKRN
+49 KREKSNKRS
-58 IFFNDSVMLLEAA
+58 IYFSDSVMLLEAA

-106 NNEAMMRLLLDNG
+106 NNEAMMRLLLDHG

-189 RLIDETR
+189 GLIDETR
-196 AATEMRMLMDVAE
+196 AATEMQMLLDVDE
-209 LVKEGM
+209 LVKQGM
-215 DLDEPRDNQGATLLH
+215 DLDEPRDSQGATLLH
-230 IASANGYTKVVEFL
+230 VAAANGYIKVVEFL
-244 LEHRAST
+244 LEHRASS
-251 DVVDHDVW
+251 DVVDHDMW

-268 GHLEVLELLV
+268 GHLEVLEVLV
-278 QYGADLN
+278 HYGADLN

-300 GEMRARIVR
+300 GEMRARILR
-309 LAAEQEERRRRALH
+309 LAAEQEEVRRRA
-323 AAGERATTA
+323 ASVAGERLRAA
-332 RRSSSTA
+332 RRSSS
-339 SASSLTSEVPLAL
+339 SASTSRV
-352 VPDVGLRRR
+352 
-361 ALHAAGE
+361 
-368 RATTARRSSST
+368 
-379 ASASR
+379 R
-384 SVSVLFFQRI
+384 SVRR
-394 LMWLSD
+394 
-400 DEVDCAMTSQ
+400 TS
-410 TMSLDI
+410 
-416 MFLTHDNLRRLRK
+416 LREKQLAAKADARGEARLR
-429 EPQVL
+429 ETFDSAGDDDYQ
-434 GLRYRGLSNGMEN
+434 GLSNGMEN
-447 DQNTANQMQPNDL
+447 DQNTANISADL
-460 THKRLS
+460 SHTRLS
-466 TSSTTSNQ
+466 ISSTTSNQ
-474 SYDSNVEYAVPKH
+474 SYESGNVDYAVPKH
-487 SYNQRARNSDVDG
+487 SYNQKGAHRLDTIDSNE
-500 NDLPYPPKISNPLF
+500 NITFNQPKISNPLF
-514 GVNAASHYAPG
+514 GVNAASHYSP
-525 SHAAPEHETKHYEK
+525 SPIHETGNDGKHFER
-539 SLPNG
+539 LPNG
-544 VRKAPEGQDNDAFKS
+544 IRKAPEGQDNEAFKT
-559 EDSLDGRKEVIVSPN
+559 EDAIDGRKEVIMSPN
-574 QIAITEGGTATYTT
+574 PIAIAEGGTATYTT

-620 GSPVENSLNSTNN
+620 GSPVENSANSTTN
-633 HSINSIPE
+633 HSLTSIPE
-641 VTKDMPVQLNP
+641 VGKQETQVQISP
-652 LTLSP
+652 PTLTP
-657 SSGTVPRFSGNT
+657 STGTVPRFSGHT
-669 SDVVGDTRSHRC
+669 SDVVGDTKSHRC

>member
-1 MEHSDLVAEM
+1 MEHGDLVSEM

-36 WQQREKEWARSRG
+36 WQQREKEWARLKA
-49 KREKSNKRN
+49 KREKSNKRS
-58 IFFNDSVMLLEAA
+58 IYFSDSVMLLEAA
-71 ARNDIEEVRRLLARG
+71 ARNDIDEVRRLLARG

-138 CGNLNLVRIL
+138 CGNLNLVKIL

-189 RLIDETR
+189 RLIDDTR
-196 AATEMRMLMDVAE
+196 AATEMQMLFDVAE

-230 IASANGYTKVVEFL
+230 IASANGYLKVVEFL
-244 LEHRAST
+244 LEHRASS
-251 DVVDHDVW
+251 DVVDHDMW

-300 GEMRARIVR
+300 GEMRSRILR
-309 LAAEQEERRRRALH
+309 LAAEQEEVRRRA
-323 AAGERATTA
+323 ASGAGDRLRTA
-332 RRSSSTA
+332 RRSSS
-339 SASSLTSEVPLAL
+339 SASTSRV
-352 VPDVGLRRR
+352 
-361 ALHAAGE
+361 
-368 RATTARRSSST
+368 
-379 ASASR
+379 R
-384 SVSVLFFQRI
+384 SVRR
-394 LMWLSD
+394 
-400 DEVDCAMTSQ
+400 TS
-410 TMSLDI
+410 
-416 MFLTHDNLRRLRK
+416 LREKQLAAKADARGEARLR
-429 EPQVL
+429 ETFDSAVDDDYQ
-434 GLRYRGLSNGMEN
+434 GLANGVEN
-447 DQNTANQMQPNDL
+447 DQNASLSADISNT
-460 THKRLS
+460 RLS
-466 TSSTTSNQ
+466 ISSTTSNQ
-474 SYDSNVEYAVPKH
+474 SFDSENVDYAVPKN
-487 SYNQRARNSDVDG
+487 SYQRQPHRTTDIDA
-500 NDLPYPPKISNPLF
+500 NDTFQQPKISNPLF
-514 GVNAASHYAPG
+514 GVNAASHYSPAPIQTIQ
-525 SHAAPEHETKHYEK
+525 EDNHYERN
-539 SLPNG
+539 LPNG
-544 VRKAPEGQDNDAFKS
+544 IRKAPEGQDNEAFKN
-559 EDSLDGRKEVIVSPN
+559 EDTLDGRKELVIAPS
-574 QIAITEGGTATYTT
+574 QIIADGSTATYTT
-588 DNNGKINVH
+588 DNN
-597 VTVMINAGT
+597 GT

-620 GSPVENSLNSTNN
+620 GSPPETVCNTNS
-633 HSINSIPE
+633 HSLSSIPE
-641 VTKDMPVQLNP
+641 GKERPAVSNM
-652 LTLSP
+652 
-657 SSGTVPRFSGNT
+657 VPRFSGNT
-669 SDVVGDTRSHRC
+669 SDVVGDTKSRRC
-681 CIIM
+681 CVIM

>member
-1 MEHSDLVAEM
+1 MEHADLVAEM
-11 AQVEHLTTQ
+11 VQVEHLTTQ

-36 WQQREKEWARSRG
+36 WQQREKEWARTRPR
-49 KREKSNKRN
+49 KEKSTKRN
-58 IFFNDSVMLLEAA
+58 IYFSDSVMLLEAA
-71 ARNDIEEVRRLLARG
+71 ARNDIDEVRRLLARG

-106 NNEAMMRLLLDNG
+106 NNEAMMRLLLDHG

-196 AATEMRMLMDVAE
+196 AATEMRMLLDVAE

-230 IASANGYTKVVEFL
+230 VASANGYMKVVEYL

-251 DVVDHDVW
+251 DVVDHDMW
-259 QPVHAAACW
+259 QPVHGAACW
-268 GHLEVLELLV
+268 GHFEVLELLV

-300 GEMRARIVR
+300 GELRSRILR
-309 LAAEQEERRRRALH
+309 LAAEQEEHRRH
-323 AAGERATTA
+323 SAADRLRSA

-339 SASSLTSEVPLAL
+339 STSRV
-352 VPDVGLRRR
+352 
-361 ALHAAGE
+361 
-368 RATTARRSSST
+368 
-379 ASASR
+379 R
-384 SVSVLFFQRI
+384 SVRRTSLREKQLTAKADVRGEARLRETFDSVV
-394 LMWLSD
+394 D
-400 DEVDCAMTSQ
+400 DELQ
-410 TMSLDI
+410 
-416 MFLTHDNLRRLRK
+416 
-429 EPQVL
+429 
-434 GLRYRGLSNGMEN
+434 GLSNGIEN
-447 DQNTANQMQPNDL
+447 DQNSANLQSSDL
-460 THKRLS
+460 SHKRVS
-466 TSSTTSNQ
+466 TDSTNSNQ

-487 SYNQRARNSDVDG
+487 TYNQRGPHRPSDVSDTSDSIHF
-500 NDLPYPPKISNPLF
+500 NQSKISNPLF
-514 GVNAASHYAPG
+514 GVNAASQYAPG
-525 SHAAPEHETKHYEK
+525 SVPAPQLEAVNEQTRHYDRPNV
-539 SLPNG
+539 PNG
-544 VRKAPEGQDNDAFKS
+544 VRKAPEGQDNDPYKS
-559 EDSLDGRKEVIVSPN
+559 EDALDGRKELIVTPN
-574 QIAITEGGTATYTT
+574 QIAITDGGTATYTT

-597 VTVMINAGT
+597 VTVMINA
-606 LADLKKQR
+606 ADLKKQR
-614 AQIRTN
+614 SQIRTN

-633 HSINSIPE
+633 HSISSLNE
-641 VTKDMPVQLNP
+641 AKDMPVQLNP

-657 SSGTVPRFSGNT
+657 SSGTMPRFSGNT

-681 CIIM
+681 CVIM